1 MVAHTTILT
10 AIMGFSLFAVP
21 GVAAPAALVAPAA
34 AAVAAGERLGGI
46 DMNRACKDQ
55 SNLYYDEVKA
65 IRVGNTC
72 NDWRCVIGFPGSGSV
87 NTPYACTRQY
97 GPGTYAWCS
106 GGWDKWSC
114 YRA

>member
-10 AIMGFSLFAVP
+10 AIIGFSLLAVP
-21 GVAAPAALVAPAA
+21 GVAAPAALVAPSA

-46 DMNRACKDQ
+46 DMNRACRDQ
-55 SNLYYDEVKA
+55 YDA
-65 IRVGNTC
+65 GAIGIRVGDTC
-72 NDWRCVIGFPGSGSV
+72 NDWRCGIRYYPGVASV
-87 NTPYACTRQY
+87 NTPAACTRQY
-97 GPGTYAWCS
+97 GPGVYAWCS